1 MSLCLVFCLHL
12 EFQALD
18 MLLRLLSSGETFDD
32 LELYEVERN
41 FIREKLVKYG
51 LIAQGMKL

>member
-1 MSLCLVFCLHL
+1 
-12 EFQALD
+12 